1 MNGDA
6 MSRVTRGLPLRF
18 LALAVLVA
26 VAGVLVA
33 GVAVARHHHD
43 GPGLYD
49 DRCPLEALATVDR
62 TSSGIVAAV
71 TATPVEVATT
81 LVVPLLV
88 ARLDLP
94 AAADA
99 RLRAPPAR

>member
-71 TATPVEVATT
+71 TAPPVEVATT

-88 ARLDLP
+88 ARLGPP

>member
-1 MNGDA
+1 
-6 MSRVTRGLPLRF
+6 MSRATRGVPLRF

-49 DRCPLEALATVDR
+49 DRCPIEALATVER
-62 TSSGIVAAV
+62 TSSGVVSAV
-71 TATPVEVATT
+71 TATPVEGATT
-81 LVVPLLV
+81 LVVPVLV
-88 ARLDLP
+88 ARLGLP

-99 RLRAPPAR
+99 RLRAPPVR